1 VSACP
6 LPTEPLVK
14 VVYFSGESPGEIP
27 GDLER
32 AVAPESPVRDVAVV
46 NRIAGAGDDL
56 LTCVSRTLWMV
67 SR

>member
-1 VSACP
+1 M
-6 LPTEPLVK
+6 K
-14 VVYFSGESPGEIP
+14 VVYFSGEFSGEIP

-32 AVAPESPVRDVAVV
+32 AIAPESPVRDVAVV

-56 LTCVSRTLWMV
+56 LTCVSRALWTA